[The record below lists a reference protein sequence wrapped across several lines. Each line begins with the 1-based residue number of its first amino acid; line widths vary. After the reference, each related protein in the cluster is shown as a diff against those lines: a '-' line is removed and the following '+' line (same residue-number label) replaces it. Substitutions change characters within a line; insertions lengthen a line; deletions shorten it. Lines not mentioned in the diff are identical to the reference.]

1 MVPPLLF
8 DSPEWGGTASFA
20 VDVVVGVVGVLF
32 GSTWL
37 AVVVVVVVGGGGGS
51 GGGGGGGGGGVVV
64 LVLAFVV
71 DIVVCVDG
79 TVVGLSTHVMVK
91 SSS

>member
-8 DSPEWGGTASFA
+8 DSPERGGTASFV
-20 VDVVVGVVGVLF
+20 VDAVVGVVGVLF

-37 AVVVVVVVGGGGGS
+37 AVVVVVVVVVVV
-51 GGGGGGGGGGVVV
+51 GGGGGGGGGEGVVV